1 MRGGALG
8 LGAEGPHGAG
18 GVVGSVDRG
27 AGHEHVRARLR
38 AALDGFLVYPAVD
51 LQPDLGPALGHQG
64 PGAAQFRQHEVEEVL
79 GAEAR
84 FHGHQQQH
92 VDLGQQVCVRFHRSA
107 RVDGQ
112 PGPGARGADGA
123 QGTDRGAGR
132 LGVDRHVA
140 RARLGV
146 LRRPAVRLLDHE
158 VTVEGQ
164 RGVLEQRLDHG
175 QAQGEVRH
183 EMVVH
188 DIHVQPVGGA
198 CHRGGLV
205 GEPGKVRGQDA
216 RRDLNGHSPECRL
229 PRCGEGAPER
239 ECRIL
244 GVQFDTEFEMCG
256 GFFA

>member
-8 LGAEGPHGAG
+8 LGAEGLHGAG
-18 GVVGSVDRG
+18 GVVGAVDRG

-38 AALDGFLVYPAVD
+38 AALDGFLVHPAVD
-51 LQPDLGPALGHQG
+51 LQPDLGPARGHQG
-64 PGAAQFRQHEVEEVL
+64 PGPAQFRQHEVEEVL
-79 GAEAR
+79 AAVAR

-92 VDLGQQVCVRFHRSA
+92 VDLGQQVCVRFHRGA

-146 LRRPAVRLLDHE
+146 LRRPPVRLLDHE

-198 CHRGGLV
+198 CHRGGLI

-229 PRCGEGAPER
+229 PRCDGAPEAGMSDPWGTVR
-239 ECRIL
+239 Y
-244 GVQFDTEFEMCG
+244 
-256 GFFA
+256 